1 MHDLDLPT
9 SSMRALRMI
18 DIWENAGEDQ
28 ELADDVHSECE
39 KHGDVTKVV
48 LRGPPQEVLV
58 RIFVQFAAHSS
69 AEAAV
74 AVRNSDAR
82 MNTC

>member
-1 MHDLDLPT
+1 M
-9 SSMRALRMI
+9 
-18 DIWENAGEDQ
+18 
-28 ELADDVHSECE
+28 HSECE